1 MATTSPIFQLPA
13 PELTDGA
20 NIENAVVPL
29 RNRLEAVLQTI
40 MAPAVTSLPASPID
54 GQACSYLADAANG
67 IIWRFRY
74 RASSPSALK
83 WEWDGGTP
91 LFAQVAS
98 FPNLSQLAYFNWA
111 GPAITV
117 PLLGDYRVALGFRP
131 YKVDAGKFAAFMG
144 FTVGAT
150 PASDADAAGAAL
162 DQDTASSDTREVSK
176 TNVPAGAALA
186 SRFRD
191 NGGVWSPSNA
201 WMRVQPIRVG

>member
-1 MATTSPIFQLPA
+1 MSTTSPIFLLPA
-13 PELTDGA
+13 PQLTDAA
-20 NIENAVVPL
+20 NIETAVVPL
-29 RNRLEAVLQTI
+29 RDRLETVLQTI
-40 MAPAVTSLPASPID
+40 MAPAVASLPASPID
-54 GQACSYLADAANG
+54 GQACSYLADATNG

-74 RASSPSALK
+74 RAGSPSALK

-98 FPNLSQLAYFNWA
+98 FSNLSQTTYFNWA

-131 YKVDAGKFAAFMG
+131 YKFDAGKSAAYMS

-150 PASDADAAGAAL
+150 AALDADAVNSSH
-162 DQDTASSDTREVSK
+162 DQDTSSADTREVVK
-176 TNVPAGAALA
+176 LNVPAGSSLA
-186 SRFRD
+186 SRFRAAA
-191 NGGVWSPSNA
+191 GVWAPANA